1 MGLKEISLRFKLSWI
16 KISNFE
22 FWPIWA
28 VYFPV
33 FFYWIY
39 HALVTRNFTYFT
51 LVNPGIEYGGVFG
64 ESKINILKKIPE
76 EFLPKSLYFEAGET
90 IEPIKAAIEKAGVT
104 YPFVCKPDKG
114 EMGHLVCKINN
125 ELELNDYVSHYNGKL
140 IVQEFIEYEI
150 ELGVLFYRYPDGSQF
165 GISSVVEKEFLH
177 VIGNGHSTIEELLS
191 VNHRGVLQIEPLKKR
206 GFCDLNVVPK
216 AGEKILI
223 EPIGN
228 HCRGTMFLN
237 GASLINEQL
246 VHVFYGIA
254 QNMIGFNYGRF
265 DLKVKSIADLYN
277 GKNIKIMEVNGVTS
291 EPGHIYDPSM
301 KLIKIYQDIFRQM
314 DIVKNIALMNQ
325 KHGFKPTTAKELI
338 QVVRSHFKQKSLELA

>member
-140 IVQEFIEYEI
+140 IGAVQRTFGR
-150 ELGVLFYRYPDGSQF
+150 LLVGLVNSNYPFNG
-165 GISSVVEKEFLH
+165 LH
-177 VIGNGHSTIEELLS
+177 CCGGNL
-191 VNHRGVLQIEPLKKR
+191 PLYVSGQTR
-206 GFCDLNVVPK
+206 
-216 AGEKILI
+216 
-223 EPIGN
+223 
-228 HCRGTMFLN
+228 
-237 GASLINEQL
+237 
-246 VHVFYGIA
+246 
-254 QNMIGFNYGRF
+254 
-265 DLKVKSIADLYN
+265 
-277 GKNIKIMEVNGVTS
+277 
-291 EPGHIYDPSM
+291 
-301 KLIKIYQDIFRQM
+301 
-314 DIVKNIALMNQ
+314 
-325 KHGFKPTTAKELI
+325 
-338 QVVRSHFKQKSLELA
+338 